1 MKRIF
6 HTWEKWECYPAGFYE
21 NKPRNPELSDDSCRE
36 LYATFLRDI
45 PMFEAAMQ
53 SIMLYWP
60 NSCEHYLTNERM
72 NRIAWLG
79 QASMCY
85 AHGVPS
91 IFSGGFQRLT
101 PEEQEA
107 ANASALK
114 WLNKWLVKRGEEP
127 VTMSKAMPDIKA
139 NLY

>member
-21 NKPRNPELSDDSCRE
+21 TKHAKLTDDECRE
-36 LYATFLRDI
+36 LYATFLRDL
-45 PMFEAAMQ
+45 PMFEATMQ
-53 SIMLYWP
+53 SILQKWP
-60 NSCEHYLTNERM
+60 RSCEHYLSNERM

-79 QASMCY
+79 QASICY

-101 PEEQEA
+101 DAEKDA
-107 ANASALK
+107 ANTAALK
-114 WLNKWLVKRGEEP
+114 WLNRWLTKRGEP
-127 VTMSKAMPDIKA
+127 AVTMDKAMPDIKA

>member
-6 HTWEKWECYPAGFYE
+6 HTWDKWECYPAGFYE
-21 NKPRNPELSDDSCRE
+21 TKHAKLTDEECRE

-53 SIMLYWP
+53 SIMLKWP
-60 NSCEHYLTNERM
+60 RSCEHYLTNERM

-91 IFSGGFQRLT
+91 IFSGGFQRLSDA
-101 PEEQEA
+101 EKDA
-107 ANASALK
+107 ANAAALK
-114 WLNKWLVKRGEEP
+114 WLNRWLSKRGEEP
-127 VTMSKAMPDIKA
+127 VSMDKAMPDIKA

>member
-21 NKPRNPELSDDSCRE
+21 NKPRDKTLTDEQCRD
-36 LYATFLRDI
+36 LYATFLRDL

-53 SIMLYWP
+53 SIMLEWP
-60 NSCEHYLTNERM
+60 HSCEHYLTNERM
-72 NRIAWLG
+72 NRIAWLD

-85 AHGVPS
+85 AHGVPA

-101 PEEQEA
+101 EAEQAA
-107 ANASALK
+107 ANAAALK
-114 WLNKWLVKRGEEP
+114 WLNKWLVNRGESP
-127 VTMSKAMPDIKA
+127 VELDKAMPDIKA
-139 NLY
+139 TLY

>member
-21 NKPRNPELSDDSCRE
+21 NKPRDKTLTDDQCRE

-45 PMFEAAMQ
+45 VMFEAAMQ
-53 SIMLYWP
+53 SIILQWP
-60 NSCEHYLTNERM
+60 RSCEHYLTNERM

-85 AHGVPS
+85 AHGVPA

-101 PEEQEA
+101 EDEQSQ
-107 ANASALK
+107 ANLAALK
-114 WLNKWLVKRGEEP
+114 WLNKWLDKRGEPP
-127 VTMSKAMPDIKA
+127 VALEKAMPDIKA